1 MQKQRFRGVLRK
13 IYSENMQQIYRRTRM
28 NNFIEITLRHGCSVN
43 LLHIFRTPFPKNTSR
58 WLLLKIVSKRCL
70 FEVTTSFSRTISNS
84 IRKKTDFNNV
94 IDSLAYHNHILNVKL
109 FFYQLLGS
117 ECLYFKSY

>member
-1 MQKQRFRGVLRK
+1 
-13 IYSENMQQIYRRTRM
+13 M

-70 FEVTTSFSRTISNS
+70 FEVTTSFSRTISNL

-94 IDSLAYHNHILNVKL
+94 IDNLAYHSHILNVKL